1 MKRNRSPAE
10 VSEACYAH
18 DGTTKLENANF
29 PDKTRNVDLPIATA
43 DERGEAKVGN
53 VELSNDEASNA
64 SEAKV
69 IVFRSGRNW
78 PHRLY
83 LACE

>member
-18 DGTTKLENANF
+18 DATIKLENANF
-29 PDKTRNVDLPIATA
+29 PDKTRNVDLSIATA
-43 DERGEAKVGN
+43 HERGEAKVGN

-69 IVFRSGRNW
+69 IVFCSGRNW

>member
-1 MKRNRSPAE
+1 MQRNRSPAE

-18 DGTTKLENANF
+18 DATTKLKNANF

-43 DERGEAKVGN
+43 DERGEAKVGD

-64 SEAKV
+64 SKAKV
-69 IVFRSGRNW
+69 IVLHFGRTG
-78 PHRLY
+78 LTD
-83 LACE
+83 CI